1 MLRWVAF
8 RQAPRRGRLEKPFVL
23 PWAEM
28 WRAMISLGIAPS
40 EFWSLSYKEW
50 RWLLETQT
58 DSLKPD
64 QLMDLMKEY
73 PDG

>member
-1 MLRWVAF
+1 M
-8 RQAPRRGRLEKPFVL
+8 L

-40 EFWSLSYKEW
+40 EFWALSYKEW
-50 RWLLETQT
+50 RWLLETRS

-64 QLMDLMKEY
+64 QLMVLMKEY